1 MKPMAKIKTFTDR
14 YPLIGPAIWILN
26 AQYFI
31 IQVVVA
37 RAWAI
42 SYSLG
47 HNTISDLGNSAC
59 AVYGGRYV
67 CSPLHGLM
75 NASFI
80 MLGLTIALGS
90 MFIYQE
96 FKKDLATLVGFSLMA
111 AGGIGTVLVGL
122 FPENTVSALHI
133 LGAGLPFVLGNV
145 ALVIFSFALPIPKL
159 YRYYT
164 LLSGVITLIAL
175 ILLLSGHYLGLGIGG
190 IERVVAYPQTVW
202 LIIFGVYI
210 SSSHLT
216 RRTKT

>member
-1 MKPMAKIKTFTDR
+1 
-14 YPLIGPAIWILN
+14 
-26 AQYFI
+26 
-31 IQVVVA
+31 
-37 RAWAI
+37 
-42 SYSLG
+42 
-47 HNTISDLGNSAC
+47 
-59 AVYGGRYV
+59 
-67 CSPLHGLM
+67 
-75 NASFI
+75 